1 MASKE
6 LKYNSEKL
14 DSCLNTFRETF
25 SKPEIDSFKGSVIL
39 PLDFSLEMDGIA
51 GIIPHSAFEIPTNS
65 LPSNYIVKTGAD
77 KGLSKI
83 AFILH
88 TIDHNFNN
96 NKWTTKITGQTLNIR
111 YDELTETQKSALI
124 NKTKTSPLTGEVQN
138 KSGFSNI
145 TGGSIKNIKGIIYR
159 NGEIPNDKLR
169 TILNESKYNNPTINK
184 SDGGRVRLFIDAS
197 LALDNLL
204 SAATHSNIN
213 FKVNSAYRTYND
225 QARVFKDNCSN
236 SIGTGRCQVKPGKNS
251 AAQAGT
257 SNHGF
262 GLAVD
267 LANTGGTKLTTSMP
281 EYVWM
286 KNNASKFGFKRLPFG
301 NRGENWEAWHWEYQV
316 N

>member
-65 LPSNYIVKTGAD
+65 LPSNYIVKTGDD
-77 KGLSKI
+77 KGKSKI

-124 NKTKTSPLTGEVQN
+124 NKTQTPPSGSGRAAVGSRAVNSARTLNIPVVKYLIEQKQQNGKLNNSYLRNLNIPDDPTSN
-138 KSGFSNI
+138 KI
-145 TGGSIKNIKGIIYR
+145 H
-159 NGEIPNDKLR
+159 KLF
-169 TILNESKYNNPTINK
+169 PT
-184 SDGGRVRLFIDAS
+184 
-197 LALDNLL
+197 
-204 SAATHSNIN
+204 AATQWEKLISEARKAG
-213 FKVNSAYRTYND
+213 FKVNQTNISY
-225 QARVFKDNCSN
+225 V
-236 SIGTGRCQVKPGKNS
+236 NS
-251 AAQAGT
+251 AAYRGPT
-257 SNHGF
+257 SNNSVHGW
-262 GLAVD
+262 GCAVD
-267 LANTGGTKLTTSMP
+267 IQSLVTAQGGPNSFNDITSAKKVRDTNKF
-281 EYVWM
+281 YIWLN
-286 KNNASKFGFKRLPFG
+286 NNAKNYGWINPSWAKDGVG
-301 NRGENWEAWHWEYQV
+301 MEEAWHWEYHGPV
-316 N
+316 NI